1 MSILTFQA
9 YFDIFPWLHD
19 LDKVTSLSV

>member
-1 MSILTFQA
+1 MAIIIIQS
-9 YFDIFPWLHD
+9 FDIFPWWHD